1 MSDLNLLSE
10 HEFKKEVVKWLLKYD
25 RTFYRIEGYDLDD
38 YTFQYQMP
46 DYDYVHVDSF
56 IDDNDDVLTYL
67 KAKISLNSTRSR
79 SCRDE
84 ELVFYHVLRTFI
96 DSPEVEPYPMGYI
109 IKEYKHGR

>member
-1 MSDLNLLSE
+1 MRELNLLTE
-10 HEFKKEVVKWLLKYD
+10 REFKEEVVKWLLKYD
-25 RTFYRIEGYDLDD
+25 RLFFITEGYGLDD
-38 YTFQYQMP
+38 YVHQYKLP
-46 DYDYVHVDSF
+46 EFDYVHVDSF

-67 KAKISLNSTRSR
+67 KAKISLNSTCTR